1 MKRAKKALRI
11 ALCKAEKARIKKLR
25 NDLEQLK
32 SRDPSEYWRRLYQ
45 LNEFEAIS
53 KDCLPE
59 LVKNSSGQL
68 VSGKEGIEVW
78 QESFRKLG
86 LESSDFNDYDTT
98 FYQEVKQSLEVCDFP
113 VIKITMTH

>member
-1 MKRAKKALRI
+1 MKKAKKALRN
-11 ALCKAEKARIKKLR
+11 ALRKAEKARMRKISK
-25 NDLEQLK
+25 DIEQLK

-45 LNEFEAIS
+45 LNEFEATS

-59 LVKNSSGQL
+59 LVKNSNGQL
-68 VSGKEGIEVW
+68 VGGKEGIEVW

-98 FYQEVKQSLEVCDFP
+98 FIRK
-113 VIKITMTH
+113 